1 MSSLFFCTPRRSPHF
16 PPAFEKFR
24 LTTNVKTIILLTATT
39 FILQQNMSTEAE
51 QEISEEEAINAIYE
65 FAANL
70 HVEQK
75 LSKNEVIQKL
85 VEEGL
90 DYESS
95 VIVVDNI
102 RASCRKELR
111 KALFFSLLWLIGGI
125 AVTVISYN
133 AAKDGGTYYVTWGA
147 ILYGLVT
154 TITNF
159 CRMTRY
165 MD

>member
-1 MSSLFFCTPRRSPHF
+1 
-16 PPAFEKFR
+16 
-24 LTTNVKTIILLTATT
+24 
-39 FILQQNMSTEAE
+39 MSTEAE

-70 HVEQK
+70 HIEQK